1 MPLLNLIKYFSVS
14 YLYSLVKNLAFLIFF
29 CFKAVKAKLVS
40 KRVLLV
46 YKPTI
51 LKFVKLLK

>member
-1 MPLLNLIKYFSVS
+1 MPLLNLIGCFSVN
-14 YLYSLVKNLAFLIFF
+14 YLYSLIKNLVFF
-29 CFKAVKAKLVS
+29 CFKAVKTKLTN

-51 LKFVKLLK
+51 LKFIGLLK